1 MELTIEDTFAV
12 IEGDSRHRYI
22 PAGGLAWATGS
33 KEQVIAECLGHDSQE
48 HHNN

>member
-22 PAGGLAWATGS
+22 PAGGWAAGS
-33 KEQVIAECLGHDSQE
+33 KEQAAAECWGYE
-48 HHNN
+48 I